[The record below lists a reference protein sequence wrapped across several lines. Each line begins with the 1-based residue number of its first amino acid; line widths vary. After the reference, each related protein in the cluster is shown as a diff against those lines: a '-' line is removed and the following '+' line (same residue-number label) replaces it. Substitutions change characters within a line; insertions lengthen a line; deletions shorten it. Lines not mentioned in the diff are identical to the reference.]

1 MTQTVWIGMIV
12 AMGLARQTPGEEVR
26 ALGDAGQGPVLA
38 GRWLAEGRV
47 RAAAVGVL
55 LGSKEE
61 GERRKARAVLN
72 DLEEQALPALTGLR
86 GLRPE
91 DEVWRLRMLTE
102 EVGEWRRKAARVIDA
117 QLENRDLVPRS
128 GRRVGE
134 GKSPERRVCDEAYSA
149 MVELLRGREAME
161 VEMRSYWEAAMV
173 RRDGLIRTSRAG
185 AGWKGLLREK

>member
-12 AMGLARQTPGEEVR
+12 AMGLAGQTPGEEVR
-26 ALGDAGQGPVLA
+26 ALGDAGQGPVMA

-72 DLEEQALPALTGLR
+72 DLEEQAPPALTGLR

-102 EVGEWRRKAARVIDA
+102 EVGEWRRKA
-117 QLENRDLVPRS
+117 
-128 GRRVGE
+128 
-134 GKSPERRVCDEAYSA
+134 
-149 MVELLRGREAME
+149 RG
-161 VEMRSYWEAAMV
+161 
-173 RRDGLIRTSRAG
+173 
-185 AGWKGLLREK
+185 